1 MGCGTSKLKGDPFDS
16 INSST
21 YPPAPRD
28 KDGIERY
35 RESKPLIY
43 DADIPK
49 TAKEAP
55 AAKKM
60 KLPALPRQSFEK
72 DKLASSG
79 MTSIPQQDPAAHSSS
94 SDTYVSR
101 EEALN
106 NSSNKLSTLRQ
117 RWKERHGVPEPRD
130 PVTGRGLH
138 TGLTPEEIKKLV
150 ESTRGAGGFGF
161 GSGGFGESHLEARHI
176 ANEPLRAARVRPEEL
191 EALENWQNQSQ
202 MQGRAHAEEVRR

>member
-1 MGCGTSKLKGDPFDS
+1 MGCGTSKLKGDSFDG

-28 KDGIERY
+28 KDGIETY
-35 RESKPLIY
+35 RESKSLIY

-55 AAKKM
+55 ATKKM
-60 KLPALPRQSFEK
+60 KLPALPHQSSEK
-72 DKLASSG
+72 DKLAPSN
-79 MTSIPQQDPAAHSSS
+79 MTSLPQPNPAAHSLS

-101 EEALN
+101 KETLD
-106 NSSNKLSTLRQ
+106 NSSNKPSTLRQ
-117 RWKERHGVPEPRD
+117 RWKERRGVPEPRD

-150 ESTRGAGGFGF
+150 ESTRGAGEFRF
-161 GSGGFGESHLEARHI
+161 GSGGFGE
-176 ANEPLRAARVRPEEL
+176 
-191 EALENWQNQSQ
+191 
-202 MQGRAHAEEVRR
+202 